1 MKKKIPIPTLE
12 RLCSLYH
19 LIEQLEENGVQ
30 KVSSVELGRHL
41 GVNANSIRKD
51 ISFLGE
57 IGNYRAGYSVSN
69 LREILLSNLQ
79 LNRKRKCC
87 IVGLGRLGT
96 AILEYN
102 RLNRSGFEVVAGF
115 DSNINKIET
124 IQTKVPLYPANEIAA
139 IVKRERIELGVLAV
153 PAHAA
158 EESARRLI
166 DGAVMRI
173 VNFSPVVIKPEKG
186 IYIRNIDLVGEL
198 RIVSLLSILAIEK
211 NQ

>member
-1 MKKKIPIPTLE
+1 MNKKIPTPTLE

-30 KVSSVELGRHL
+30 KVSSVELGTHL

-69 LREILLSNLQ
+69 LREILTANLQ

-96 AILEYN
+96 AILEYD
-102 RLNRSGFEVVAGF
+102 RLNRSGFWIVAGF

-124 IQTKVPLYPANEIAA
+124 IQTKVQLYPANEIPA

-166 DGAVMRI
+166 AGGVKGI
-173 VNFSPVVIKPEKG
+173 VNFSPIVIKPEQG
-186 IYIRNIDLVGEL
+186 IHIRNIDLVGEL
-198 RIVSLLSILAIEK
+198 RIVSLLSMFANEK
-211 NQ
+211 N

>member
-1 MKKKIPIPTLE
+1 MNIKIPTPTLE
-12 RLCSLYH
+12 RLCALYH
-19 LIEQLEENGVQ
+19 LIEQLDNDGIQ
-30 KVSSVELGRHL
+30 KVSSAQLGRHL

-57 IGNYRAGYSVSN
+57 IGNCRAGYSVMK
-69 LREILLSNLQ
+69 LKEFLAEKLKI
-79 LNRKRKCC
+79 NRKRKSC

-96 AILEYN
+96 AILEYD
-102 RLNRSGFEVVAGF
+102 RLSQCGFGIVAGF

-124 IQTKVPLYPANEIAA
+124 IQSKVQLYPANEITA

-158 EESARRLI
+158 EESAKRLI
-166 DGAVMRI
+166 DGGIIGI
-173 VNFSPVVIKPEKG
+173 VNFSPIVIKPEKG

-198 RIVSLLSILAIEK
+198 RIVSILSMLSNENK
-211 NQ
+211 